1 MLVQLVPFSY
11 NNCWNKGLISA
22 LWLNFPTQGKL
33 LEAKREHLY
42 WTPCAAHCLDLML
55 EDIGKKVPKV
65 KISIKKAML
74 AIDYIYS
81 YVIVVNLMRKF
92 TKERNLLRP
101 AVTRFA
107 ISFITL
113 AQVHRQRQLEEYSEF
128 CRVGKGKV
136 VQQRSD
142 CKKKDDYKT
151 TFQIIDQRWE
161 CQLHKPLHA
170 AGHFLNPGIFY
181 KDIVGVACK
190 DVEQGWINT
199 GMEKDYSVILWL
211 LGIGKQKHQAS
222 YGSSVPNLKKFA
234 IRVLSLTCSATSCE
248 RNYRLHTKKRN
259 RLAQSRLNDMVFV
272 KINRALDRRIKD
284 KEKDP
289 ILLQEI
295 DESNEWL
302 MGKLEDENDDDIV
315 FVVEDLTWR
324 DVAHASGAY
333 EPSYLTRLRV
343 QNEGAGPSGI

>member
-1 MLVQLVPFSY
+1 
-11 NNCWNKGLISA
+11 
-22 LWLNFPTQGKL
+22 
-33 LEAKREHLY
+33 
-42 WTPCAAHCLDLML
+42 ML

-92 TKERNLLRP
+92 TKERNLHRP

-151 TFQIIDQRWE
+151 TFQIINQRWE

-190 DVEQGWINT
+190 EVEQG
-199 GMEKDYSVILWL
+199 L
-211 LGIGKQKHQAS
+211 
-222 YGSSVPNLKKFA
+222 YGCIMRLVPDQEVQDKISTKLDKYWNGEGLFGHPMA
-234 IRVLSLTCSATSCE
+234 IRH
-248 RNYRLHTKKRN
+248 RKTK
-259 RLAQSRLNDMVFV
+259 APGIIWIF
-272 KINRALDRRIKD
+272 
-284 KEKDP
+284 
-289 ILLQEI
+289 
-295 DESNEWL
+295 
-302 MGKLEDENDDDIV
+302 
-315 FVVEDLTWR
+315 
-324 DVAHASGAY
+324 GA
-333 EPSYLTRLRV
+333 
-343 QNEGAGPSGI
+343 